1 MKISALL
8 VASASITA
16 IAAVSAL
23 AAAPAHKSTA
33 HESSAAAPPPVATYW
48 MDVSTMSGFGAG
60 MMGGGR
66 PSLGQMMSM
75 MNGGG
80 NAVAHMLSLRLSS
93 RDRPAGDPQANH
105 FIPAGMQ
112 MGASLPLVT
121 PPPPKQYTG
130 ASGPSEPGSY
140 EKPQGRIL
148 IYWGCGEHAGAG
160 QPMVID
166 FAKMAEGQIPPG
178 LEALEKMGRAMG
190 RMAARE
196 PTRDDS
202 PGFGEWPNT
211 KDSRVVPAS
220 ASLVGAHRVEGN
232 YSPAMAFTL
241 GQGQDFMPGLGLREA
256 GAMPSGADR
265 LDWTPAAQATG
276 YALALFGGGQGQG
289 GGHDMV
295 IWTSGKGATLFP
307 AFDYESPAEVRQMI
321 AAGAALPPSTSEC
334 MLPAE
339 VSRAVP
345 QGMVMGIGYGPEA
358 GFADKPHAPTWTTRV
373 RYKTTAML
381 MRGMGDMGAA
391 GNGDQQQAQGQPPEQ
406 KKKRHGFGLGDLI
419 NAVPH

>member
-1 MKISALL
+1 MKFSALL
-8 VASASITA
+8 ATSASLSA
-16 IAAVSAL
+16 VAAVSAF
-23 AAAPAHKSTA
+23 AAAPAHKSAA
-33 HESSAAAPPPVATYW
+33 HESGTAVPPPVATYW

-80 NAVAHMLSLRLSS
+80 NSVAHMLTLKLSS
-93 RDRPAGDPQANH
+93 RDRPTTAPEASH

-121 PPPPKQYTG
+121 PPPPKQYAET
-130 ASGPSEPGSY
+130 SSPSERGNP
-140 EKPQGRIL
+140 EKPNGRIL

-166 FAKMAEGQIPPG
+166 FSKMAQGQIPPG
-178 LEALEKMGRAMG
+178 LAALAKMGRAMG
-190 RMAARE
+190 RMQIHE

-211 KDSRVVPAS
+211 KDSRPVPAG

-232 YSPAMAFTL
+232 YSPAIAFTL
-241 GQGQDFMPGLGLREA
+241 GQGQDFMPGLGLHEA
-256 GAMPSGADR
+256 GTMPSGADR

-276 YALALFGGGQGQG
+276 YALALFGQGNGG
-289 GGHDMV
+289 DMV
-295 IWTSGKGATLFP
+295 IWTSGKGASMFP
-307 AFDYESPAEVRQMI
+307 AFDYQSPAEVRQMI
-321 AAGAALPPSTSEC
+321 VAGAALAPATNECVLPS
-334 MLPAE
+334 E

-345 QGMVMGIGYGPEA
+345 HGMVMGIGYGPEA
-358 GFADKPHAPTWTTRV
+358 NFAEKPHSPIWTARV

-381 MRGMGDMGAA
+381 VRGMGETGSAE
-391 GNGDQQQAQGQPPEQ
+391 NGDQQAQGQQPQ
-406 KKKRHGFGLGDLI
+406 QQKKRHGFGLGDMI
-419 NAVPH
+419 KGAIPH